1 MRITNNTILI
11 TGGATGIGLEL
22 AKEFIANG
30 NTVIVCGRREE
41 KLLEAKRLL
50 PQLITQPC
58 DIADIEQR
66 RELFKF
72 CITSY
77 PEINMLVNNAGMQ
90 REIDF
95 RKGEPDY
102 LQGDNEVTINLEA
115 CFHLTAL
122 FTPYFMKQ
130 TEAAIVNV
138 TSGLGLVPLIIT
150 PIYSATKAGLHSFS
164 ISLRKQL
171 AGTSVK
177 VFEIVPPIVDTDLD
191 RGARD
196 KRGQTNKGIKPAQV
210 AKESVAAIAKD
221 TFEIPVGMV
230 KVLRIGSRVSPKL
243 FLKII
248 NKKHP
253 CLYCSLMRDTN
264 KMTGQSIY

>member
-1 MRITNNTILI
+1 MKITDNTILI
-11 TGGATGIGLEL
+11 TGGATGIGFEL

-41 KLLEAKRLL
+41 KLLEAKRIL
-50 PQLITQPC
+50 PQVIIKQC

-66 RELFKF
+66 RALYNF
-72 CITSY
+72 CVTSY
-77 PEINMLVNNAGMQ
+77 SEINVLVNNAGMQ

-95 RKGEPDY
+95 RKGEQNY
-102 LQGDNEVTINLEA
+102 LQGDNEVAINLDA

-122 FTPYFMKQ
+122 FTPYFMNKP
-130 TEAAIVNV
+130 EAAIINV
-138 TSGLGLVPLIIT
+138 TSGLGIVPLIIT

-164 ISLRKQL
+164 VSLRKQL
-171 AGTSVK
+171 ANTSVK
-177 VFEIVPPIVDTDLD
+177 VFEIIPPIVDTDLD

-196 KRGQTNKGIKPAQV
+196 KRGQTDKGIKPEQV

-221 TFEIPVGMV
+221 KFEIPVGIV

-248 NKKHP
+248 NKKTP
-253 CLYCSLMRDTN
+253 MPT
-264 KMTGQSIY
+264 K

>member
-1 MRITNNTILI
+1 MKITNNTILI

-22 AKEFIANG
+22 AKEFMAKG

-41 KLLEAKRLL
+41 KLDEAKRLL
-50 PQLITQPC
+50 PELIIKQC
-58 DIADIEQR
+58 DIGHTEQR
-66 RELFKF
+66 RALYQF
-72 CITSY
+72 CITNH
-77 PEINMLVNNAGMQ
+77 PEINILINNAGMQ

-95 RKGEPDY
+95 RKGEQHY

-122 FTPYFMKQ
+122 FTPYFMKKA
-130 TEAAIVNV
+130 EAAIINV
-138 TSGLGLVPLIIT
+138 TSGLGMVPLIIT

-171 AGTSVK
+171 ADTSIK
-177 VFEIVPPIVDTDLD
+177 VFEIIPPIVDTDLD

-196 KRGQTNKGIKPAQV
+196 KRGQTNKGIKPDQV
-210 AKESVAAIAKD
+210 AKESIAAIGND
-221 TFEIPVGMV
+221 IFEIPIGIV

-248 NKKHP
+248 NKKSP
-253 CLYCSLMRDTN
+253 MP
-264 KMTGQSIY
+264 KK